1 MPSRPPL
8 PHRGLT
14 ARIIRAAFAGFV
26 LLLAATMAQAADI
39 RAWDHGPFGR
49 LALDWDAHG
58 GAAPT
63 VQETRSGRTITL
75 SFGAAIADPIATPLA
90 RLSAYLSGPELSADR
105 RTLAF
110 TLAPGVEVTSFETPT
125 VVAFDFRRV
134 DPSPEASRPLEPGTA
149 PPASA
154 SPDASPTEAAAME
167 VRVRVAERTGYS
179 RLMFDWPAPTDYQID
194 RQGGAAT
201 IRFDRAG
208 RIAGGGVDT
217 QPLSRIGAVNPVPA
231 ADTLLLRIGIP
242 EAGRLRHFRD
252 GTTVIIDVLDAED
265 GRRVSVAPTGPQAD
279 PATPTPPPPTPL
291 PADAPTT
298 EGVPPTSESIADLAD
313 GAVFRIDQPV
323 AAAVFRRAGSLY
335 VAFPRT
341 DALDP
346 NALLLDGEAVFGPG
360 RIVASPDGV
369 VLRYPI
375 DNGLEPLVGRQAGNW
390 VVGLAAG
397 DPQTPSLMLRREPD
411 YALGPRLF
419 VPTDAA
425 AEPIRFID
433 PVIGDPVIAVPI
445 AIAGAGIRPDRRF
458 IQLDVIGS
466 AQGVAITPRADGVTV
481 RSTDAGVEISADPV
495 LRLSADLAPSAD
507 PSRSDAAGGPQD
519 SPPLFDLATWQ
530 GDPAAYNAERQA
542 HQAAVADA
550 LERNRAAAR
559 LDFARF
565 QLANGFTRE
574 AGALLGLIAQED
586 TALAARPEVSLLR
599 GAAQTLAGQ
608 IDEAR
613 ASFERGRLPDSEE
626 GMLWRGALAAQARD
640 WPAAASAFSASGDA
654 LTRYPPPIRDRLL
667 LWAVEAALRQGN
679 IRGAEDGLNWLSR
692 ATEGTSDR
700 WPAVRYFRGE
710 IDAYF
715 GRDDAAAEQWRQAA
729 AETDRYYGT
738 LAEMALLDQAVADG
752 TMTLEAVTN
761 RYEGLRFAWRGDALE
776 FVILERL
783 GDLYWDDLQTE
794 TAIATWQSAIERHRD
809 LPDAAALSAQIP
821 DRFATLFLGDTL
833 ETLSPLFARDLFDQ
847 HREFVPDGPRGDRMF
862 ERLADHLIAYEL
874 LDQGAAKLAELIE
887 NRLPPPERPG
897 PGARLAGL
905 HLLDGQP
912 EAALQALDATQAAAP
927 ADLVRERT
935 VLRARALSDLGR
947 HDAAWETLGAMEGM
961 LADRLRVDIAWRAQQ
976 WDRAASALESLLG
989 EPPALGE
996 TLDEQTARLVVNRG
1010 VALALADD
1018 QAALD
1023 RMAIAYGPAI
1033 EGTSQGPVF
1042 GILTRD
1048 SGGLGPIAN
1057 LSAVQDQVAEV
1068 GLFQEFLSGY
1078 REARP

>member
-1 MPSRPPL
+1 MPPRPHL
-8 PHRGLT
+8 PRRGLT
-14 ARIIRAAFAGFV
+14 ARIIRAALPV
-26 LLLAATMAQAADI
+26 LVVLLAATAAQAADV

-63 VQETRSGRTITL
+63 IQETRSGRTVTL
-75 SFGAAIADPIATPLA
+75 RFGAAIADPIATPLG
-90 RLSAYLSGPELSADR
+90 RLSAYLAEPALGADGR
-105 RTLAF
+105 VLTF

-125 VVAFDFRRV
+125 VIAFDFRRSGTA
-134 DPSPEASRPLEPGTA
+134 PGPGGAPEPGTA
-149 PPASA
+149 APPPAV
-154 SPDASPTEAAAME
+154 PDGLPAQEAAVE

-179 RLMFDWPAPTDYQID
+179 RLMFDWPVLTDYQID
-194 RQGGAAT
+194 RQDGMAT
-201 IRFDRAG
+201 IRFDRDG
-208 RIAGGGVDT
+208 RLAGGGVDT
-217 QPLSRIGAVNPVPA
+217 QPLSRIGVVSSIPGTEA
-231 ADTLLLRIGIP
+231 LLLRIGIP

-252 GTTVIIDVLDAED
+252 GMTVILDVLDAED
-265 GRRVSVAPTGPQAD
+265 GRRVSIAPARPQGDRTTSVPPAPSLGPGD
-279 PATPTPPPPTPL
+279 PPTPG
-291 PADAPTT
+291 DVSTAP
-298 EGVPPTSESIADLAD
+298 VQPADLAD
-313 GAVFRIDQPV
+313 GAVFRIGRPL

-335 VAFPRT
+335 VAFPRG
-341 DALDP
+341 DGLDP

-375 DNGLEPLVGRQAGNW
+375 QNGLQPRVTRRDGDWE
-390 VVGLAAG
+390 VGLAAA
-397 DPQTPSLMLRREPD
+397 DPQGPSLLLRPEPD
-411 YALGPRLF
+411 HALGPRLF

-425 AEPIRFID
+425 AEPIRFTD
-433 PVIGDPVIAVPI
+433 PVIGDALIAVPI

-458 IQLDVIGS
+458 VQLDVIGS
-466 AQGVAITPRADGVTV
+466 AQGVAIAPRADGVTV
-481 RSTDAGVEISADPV
+481 RSTDAGVEITADPV
-495 LRLSADLAPSAD
+495 LRLSAGPGPSAGSSRNDASGD
-507 PSRSDAAGGPQD
+507 PGGD
-519 SPPLFDLATWQ
+519 PPLFDLAAWQ
-530 GDPAAYNAERQA
+530 GDPAAYNAGRQA
-542 HQAAVADA
+542 LQNAVAEA
-550 LERNRAAAR
+550 LERNRAAIR

-574 AGALLGLIAQED
+574 AGALLGLIARED
-586 TALAARPEVSLLR
+586 AALAARPEVSLLR
-599 GAAQTLAGQ
+599 GAIQTLSGQ
-608 IDEAR
+608 IDDAR
-613 ASFERGRLPDSEE
+613 ASFERGRLPETEE

-640 WPAAASAFSASGDA
+640 WPAAAAAFSASGDA

-692 ATEGTSDR
+692 ATEGMSDR

-715 GRDDAAAEQWRQAA
+715 GRDDAATEQWRQAA

-738 LAEMALLDQAVADG
+738 LAEIALLDQAVADG
-752 TMTLEAVTN
+752 TMTLERVIN

-794 TAIATWQSAIERHRD
+794 TAIATWQSAIERYPD
-809 LPDAAALSAQIP
+809 LPDAAALAAQIP
-821 DRFATLFLGDTL
+821 DRFAELFLGDAL
-833 ETLSPLFARDLFDQ
+833 QTLSPLFAQELFDQ
-847 HREFVPDGPRGDRMF
+847 YRDFVPDGPRGDRMF

-887 NRLPPPERPG
+887 SRLPPPERPG

-905 HLLDGQP
+905 HLLDGRP
-912 EAALQALDATQAAAP
+912 EAALQALSSTEAPAP

-947 HDAAWETLGAMEGM
+947 HDAAWETLGSIEGA
-961 LADRLRVDIAWRAQQ
+961 LADRLRVDIAWRAQR
-976 WDRAASALESLLG
+976 WDRAASALEDLLG

-1018 QAALD
+1018 QEALD

-1033 EGTSQGPVF
+1033 QGTAQGPVF

-1068 GLFQEFLSGY
+1068 GLFQDFLSGY